1 MKDPAFLFYPN
12 DYIGGTMGMTFEQK
26 GAYMDLLMMQ
36 FNRGHMTSHMIGQV
50 LGQNGGQ
57 IWDVVKSKFKKDE
70 EGMYYNER
78 LEIEQLKRKSFT
90 DSRVNNKKGNNQY
103 TKKVGHMT
111 THMTSHMIGHM
122 ENENINRNINKRKR
136 VIGEKELN
144 ISFDVFWDLYDKKV
158 GLKSK
163 LEMKWSNLT
172 DKERQDIIDYIP
184 EYKKAEPDKQ
194 LRKNPETFLNNESWH
209 DELIYK
215 KKPKYTEKEINFQ
228 VDQPNYKE
236 EIESKF

>member
-1 MKDPAFLFYPN
+1 
-12 DYIGGTMGMTFEQK
+12 MGMTFEQK